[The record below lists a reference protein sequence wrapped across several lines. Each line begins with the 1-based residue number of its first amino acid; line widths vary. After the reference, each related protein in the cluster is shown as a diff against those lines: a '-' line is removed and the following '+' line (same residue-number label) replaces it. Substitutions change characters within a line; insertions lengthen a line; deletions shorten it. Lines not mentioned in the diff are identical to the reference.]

1 MLSRAEV
8 GRNKSCSPSGL
19 AGVHSVGQYTKAMRK
34 THLLVRTALLM
45 ALALGMNLLSYV
57 DIAHGR
63 RAPHSSR
70 ISYSHVPPHGSHRP
84 TGRSG
89 RTLRLAAADNHA
101 PEVAE
106 ATVIPKMKPI
116 DPVVV
121 TPAIALAY
129 QGPIL
134 QPEMLSEPL
143 AQVNEIAAG
152 SAPRAPGGSRA
163 PPIA

>member
-1 MLSRAEV
+1 
-8 GRNKSCSPSGL
+8 
-19 AGVHSVGQYTKAMRK
+19 
-34 THLLVRTALLM
+34 
-45 ALALGMNLLSYV
+45 
-57 DIAHGR
+57 
-63 RAPHSSR
+63 
-70 ISYSHVPPHGSHRP
+70 
-84 TGRSG
+84 
-89 RTLRLAAADNHA
+89 LAAADNHA

-106 ATVIPKMKPI
+106 ATVIAKMKPI

-121 TPAIALAY
+121 TPAVALPY

-134 QPEMLSEPL
+134 QPEMISEPL